1 MAGRAERRPRP
12 RRELWIVLGSLII
25 GLVKLFS
32 PFLPLALLLAYG
44 AAFGTAALGVSLIAF
59 DDHPGQLYRLW
70 HVVMHGPA
78 PWTWNPGWW
87 AGYPELQFYPP
98 GFAYAGAALH
108 AVTLGAVSVPAAY
121 QVLVWLA
128 YLAPALTVWMLL
140 HRVLGDGWSALPG
153 AFLALT
159 LSAGLGSGVEG
170 GVHIGMMAARLG
182 WAMLPLL
189 PLALSGWMDGKRDF
203 PWSVVLLVVAV
214 VLTHPAHGPAAVVL
228 ILLAAWCCAAPRRAV
243 MGRAVA
249 TLGLAAGVAAFWW
262 LPLVAHL
269 EHTRALAWGSLSA
282 RETLLGHPLAWAFIV
297 LAAAGSTNRLRG
309 RLLPTAASLQIFPWV
324 MVGIVLFDALVL
336 ERLGLRW
343 LPADR
348 VVDSAWLAFLLAGG
362 VTAGRLIATASAD
375 RPRARAVFSLT
386 AVVVALLLAYPGRTL
401 TLWPRASEWPRYETV
416 ERGMRL
422 GALWPTLR
430 AAPAGRVLFV
440 RSGVPLVYGSEWWR
454 PHSHITAMTP
464 IAAGRAIV
472 NGTFTHP
479 SPVAAL
485 LYRGDAGRGAIRELV
500 EQLDGRRLFGRPLDE
515 LDAGV
520 FNAYA
525 DRLGV
530 SAVVALD
537 EDVPHLRA
545 LRDNPLFPRVTPSP
559 PFVVY
564 ARRSPV
570 ALPREV
576 APGRFQ
582 VTAEATPDTWL
593 PTRMAYY
600 PLWHATN
607 EGRGI
612 PTRRG
617 DLGDLEVRAPRPG
630 AVIDL
635 VYQPALA
642 EAAGSVVSV
651 VSLVTLALFW
661 ITGRLRTRHLRA
673 RPVSG
678 H

>member
-1 MAGRAERRPRP
+1 MAAYHR
-12 RRELWIVLGSLII
+12 IV
-25 GLVKLFS
+25 KFFS
-32 PFLPLALLLAYG
+32 PLLPLALLLAYG
-44 AAFGTAALGVSLIAF
+44 VAFGAAALGFSRIAF

-70 HVVMHGPA
+70 HVVMRGPA

-87 AGYPELQFYPP
+87 TGYPELQFYPP

-121 QVLVWLA
+121 QALMWLA
-128 YLAPALTVWMLL
+128 YLAPALTVWLL
-140 HRVLGDGWSALPG
+140 LRHVLGDGWSALPG
-153 AFLALT
+153 AFVALT

-170 GVHIGMMAARLG
+170 GVHIGMVAARLG

-189 PLALSGWMDGKRDF
+189 PLALAGWSDGKRNF
-203 PWSVVLLVVAV
+203 PWSVVLLVTAV

-228 ILLAAWCCAAPRRAV
+228 VLLAAWCSAVPRWAAT
-243 MGRAVA
+243 GHAVA
-249 TLGLAAGVAAFWW
+249 ALGLAAGVAAFWG

-269 EHTRALAWGSLSA
+269 EHTRALAWGSLSV
-282 RETLLGHPLAWAFIV
+282 RETLLGHPLAWALIV
-297 LAAAGSTNRLRG
+297 LAAGGGTNRLRG
-309 RLLPTAASLQIFPWV
+309 RLLPTAAPLRIFPWV
-324 MVGIVLFDALVL
+324 MVAIVLLDALVL

-362 VTAGRLIATASAD
+362 VTVGGLIATASAD
-375 RPRARAVFSLT
+375 RPRARAALSLA
-386 AVVVALLLAYPGRTL
+386 AVGVALVLALPGRTL
-401 TLWPRASEWPRYETV
+401 TLWPRASEWPRYETI

-422 GALWPTLR
+422 DALWSTLR
-430 AAPAGRVLFV
+430 EAPAGRVLFV

-454 PHSHITAMTP
+454 PHSHVTAMTP
-464 IAAGRAIV
+464 LAAGRAIV

-500 EQLDGRRLFGRPLDE
+500 ERLDGRRLFGRALEE

-545 LRDNPLFPRVTPSP
+545 LRDNPLFPRATPSP

-564 ARRSPV
+564 TRRSPM
-570 ALPREV
+570 ALPREI
-576 APGRFQ
+576 APGRLRL
-582 VTAEATPDTWL
+582 TAEAAPDTWL

-600 PLWHATN
+600 PLWHAMSG
-607 EGRGI
+607 GRTM

-617 DLGDLEVRAPRPG
+617 ELGDLEVRAPGPG
-630 AVIDL
+630 AVIDFTYEPGL
-635 VYQPALA
+635 AETGGIAVTAVSIAALA
-642 EAAGSVVSV
+642 FV
-651 VSLVTLALFW
+651 W
-661 ITGRLRTRHLRA
+661 IRA
-673 RPVSG
+673 RILRPASP
-678 H
+678 HETHESETRRT